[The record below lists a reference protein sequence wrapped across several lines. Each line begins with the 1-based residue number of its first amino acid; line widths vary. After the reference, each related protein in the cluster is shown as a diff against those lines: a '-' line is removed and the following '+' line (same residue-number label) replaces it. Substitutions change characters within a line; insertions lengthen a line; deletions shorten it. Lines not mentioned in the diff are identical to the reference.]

1 MWEVMNTMTT
11 REAFEA
17 FISAPPFE
25 MPTERFDDRCAWPGG
40 YTELGV
46 DLAWQAWKAAKATCP
61 AWHDA
66 PTVPGLWFC
75 DEGDENPYRFT
86 CHNVSIPL
94 NPHLVGEGER
104 WFGPIPPDGDK
115 P

>member
-1 MWEVMNTMTT
+1 MTT

-40 YTELGV
+40 YTELEV
-46 DLAWQAWKAAKATCP
+46 DLAWQAWQAAKATCP

-66 PTVPGLWFC
+66 PTVPGLWLC
-75 DEGDENPYRFT
+75 NLDMQAY
-86 CHNVSIPL
+86 
-94 NPHLVGEGER
+94 HLPDPEIDLGGGNL
-104 WFGPIPPDGDK
+104 WYGPIPEDRQ
-115 P
+115 

>member
-1 MWEVMNTMTT
+1 MTT

-40 YTELGV
+40 YTELEV

-61 AWHDA
+61 AWYDA
-66 PTVPGLWFC
+66 PTVPGVWIC
-75 DEGDENPYRFT
+75 DEGDICYT
-86 CHNVSIPL
+86 WTAHNIEILDQFDPGDGL
-94 NPHLVGEGER
+94 R
-104 WFGPIPPDGDK
+104 WYGPIPEDRQ
-115 P
+115 